1 VIAEPGWQL
10 PWDQVVLR
18 GNPADGMFVA
28 FYLSEGKLVGGA
40 NVNVG
45 GVNDQVQR
53 LLREG
58 GAVDVKQLADPEVAP
73 SEWRTS
79 GRPTATA

>member
-1 VIAEPGWQL
+1 
-10 PWDQVVLR
+10 VVFR
-18 GNPADGMFVA
+18 GDPADGAFVA
-28 FYLSEGKLVGGA
+28 FYLSGGKLTAGV

-79 GRPTATA
+79 SRSAASPSEARL